1 MKPLDK
7 PLWFFSR
14 IEFSFISFTLKFL
27 VFSLESKVAKHNL
40 HIREVIWSFFISN
53 IYNIPF
59 TTYNTMLWRKMML
72 ICYKGRNARIQTHE
86 IHLTCKDYF
95 YKAGARGLRKRD
107 LATARQILMWDI
119 WNLGLFP
126 VLWHSN
132 VAMLLI
138 TWATLSRKRK
148 SEKTSIN
155 NQSHHRPSSRK
166 WRTWFC
172 VWTMKFERIH
182 RKSFDFPLAQSVN
195 GKVVLSSIFWSRI
208 RELKFECHWSILE

>member
-40 HIREVIWSFFISN
+40 HIKEVIWSFFISN

-95 YKAGARGLRKRD
+95 YKAGTKR
-107 LATARQILMWDI
+107 
-119 WNLGLFP
+119 
-126 VLWHSN
+126 VKK
-132 VAMLLI
+132 
-138 TWATLSRKRK
+138 TWFSK
-148 SEKTSIN
+148 SEANIN
-155 NQSHHRPSSRK
+155 VRYLKSWAFSRPV
-166 WRTWFC
+166 TFQC
-172 VWTMKFERIH
+172 G
-182 RKSFDFPLAQSVN
+182 N
-195 GKVVLSSIFWSRI
+195 VVDYLGHPIEKKKIW
-208 RELKFECHWSILE
+208 KDKYK